1 MEGRQKWSVR
11 VVANRPSF
19 RLESGSWNLIHFLFI
34 ACHASSAVRQT
45 FSKSTTQ
52 AEKKIKTIRYL
63 EANYLVFDHVWAKGE
78 LKWCL
83 CDMLAKS
90 SAPRDFPLLLLFN
103 HSLHAI
109 VEATSSLLDRSG
121 TLCLAAMTWTGI
133 KAKKTAR
140 VSTCRAWKLPC
151 LVSRRHR
158 QHVHLLGNAG

>member
-1 MEGRQKWSVR
+1 MVRACSSQQTLFSARIWFLEFDSFFVHPVPRQLR
-11 VVANRPSF
+11 RETN
-19 RLESGSWNLIHFLFI
+19 I
-34 ACHASSAVRQT
+34 
-45 FSKSTTQ
+45 SKSTTQ

-140 VSTCRAWKLPC
+140 VSTCRTWKLPS